1 MSKKCQFWSLI
12 KGPYVWNLLLFTLT
26 LDGLNYKYV
35 RYQRFLHDSFCS
47 YRVFIYFSMIS
58 FLILWYN
65 CIRTCWKYLQSLT
78 LTSFLSRY
86 DIYDPRNPVNERKR
100 KKPSKDGKQSVKW
113 NHSIQDREW
122 TIGRFELYWLPSRL
136 GIAVMAMQLL
146 SGKRRGHLVIMK
158 IDSTMN
164 DSESYQ

>member
-1 MSKKCQFWSLI
+1 MVWTTNMSDI
-12 KGPYVWNLLLFTLT
+12 KGFYMT
-26 LDGLNYKYV
+26 
-35 RYQRFLHDSFCS
+35 
-47 YRVFIYFSMIS
+47 VFVVIACLYIFQWLV
-58 FLILWYN
+58 FWYSGIIVSEHVEN
-65 CIRTCWKYLQSLT
+65 TCHQWHWHL
-78 LTSFLSRY
+78 FLSRY

-122 TIGRFELYWLPSRL
+122 TIGRFEQYWLPSRL
-136 GIAVMAMQLL
+136 GIAVMAMLLL

>member
-1 MSKKCQFWSLI
+1 MPILVLN
-12 KGPYVWNLLLFTLT
+12 KGPLCLKPITIYFDSRWSST
-26 LDGLNYKYV
+26 KYV

-122 TIGRFELYWLPSRL
+122 TIGRFEQYWLPSRL
-136 GIAVMAMQLL
+136 GIAVMAMLLL